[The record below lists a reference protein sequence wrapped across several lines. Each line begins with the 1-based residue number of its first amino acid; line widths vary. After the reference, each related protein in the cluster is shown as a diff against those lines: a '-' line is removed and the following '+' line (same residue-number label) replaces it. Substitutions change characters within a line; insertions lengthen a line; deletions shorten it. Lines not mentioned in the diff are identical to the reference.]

1 MSAQVPCSPG
11 CLSRG
16 DMSRASK
23 GGAKAQS
30 EGIGAKDNVTVR
42 VITAGDHHPGSPV
55 FLPGDQTTIE
65 QRHELLD
72 ALRRASPPNV
82 QAVVALCSC
91 SFATPLV
98 EARPI
103 QDFGFGSGLVAPSAR
118 RIRWEPNALE
128 QVLAQLADGL
138 GAMHDLGV
146 AHGTPTLMNAL
157 WTSGPD
163 GPSAFWDDLTY
174 VRVANEGAIELDI
187 VTFLQACVWPA
198 LLEADHH
205 SQSLFEELIHI
216 DRGNGDVLGRVA
228 SALRIHRSDHVRGTS
243 SATLAVALGQD
254 PPPHSSDSMRRAAAT
269 VMGVMGPRYYLESLQ
284 HAQDAGFHRS
294 LLHAER
300 ARHRLLDEERTRVL
314 DRRYDAELKRAQE
327 AIRELRHWA
336 EELQGIV
343 RYHEQREKA
352 AEDRA
357 AHLQASLD
365 SATDLAA
372 KAEAEAAQSLK
383 EAQDLA
389 TKAQRLTDEIIK
401 IQQSRAWRVMN
412 IMWAMRRGADR
423 LLRMLACALPGRRVS
438 NTGTVGKNRSARKR
452 A

>member
-1 MSAQVPCSPG
+1 MGPE
-11 CLSRG
+11 
-16 DMSRASK
+16 
-23 GGAKAQS
+23 AQS
-30 EGIGAKDNVTVR
+30 EGIGAKDKVGVR
-42 VITAGDHHPGSPV
+42 MITAGDQHPGSPV

-72 ALRRASPPNV
+72 ALRQASPPYV

-118 RIRWEPNALE
+118 RIRWDPNALE

-146 AHGTPTLMNAL
+146 AHGSPTLVNSL
-157 WTSGPD
+157 WTSGPE
-163 GPSAFWDDLTY
+163 GPSAFWDGLNS
-174 VRVANEGAIELDI
+174 VRVASDRAIALDI

-205 SQSLFEELIHI
+205 SPSLFEELVHI
-216 DRGNGDVLGRVA
+216 DGENGDVLGRVA
-228 SALRIHRSDHVRGTS
+228 STLRTPRSDHVRGTS
-243 SATLAVALGQD
+243 SATLALALGQGS
-254 PPPHSSDSMRRAAAT
+254 PRHSSDSMRSAVET
-269 VMGVMGPRYYLESLQ
+269 VLGVMGPLYYVENLQ

-294 LLHAER
+294 LLFAER

-314 DRRYDAELKRAQE
+314 DRRYGTELRRAQE
-327 AIRELRHWA
+327 AIRELRQWA

-343 RYHEQREKA
+343 RYHEQREQA
-352 AEDRA
+352 AEDKA

-372 KAEAEAAQSLK
+372 KSEAEAAQLRAALS
-383 EAQDLA
+383 EAQELA
-389 TKAQRLTDEIIK
+389 TRLSDEITG
-401 IQQSRAWRVMN
+401 IQQSRAWRVMTL
-412 IMWAMRRGADR
+412 MWALKRGADR
-423 LLRMLACALPGRRVS
+423 LPRMLAGAGRMVANREAA
-438 NTGTVGKNRSARKR
+438 GKNRSAREEGLGPPP